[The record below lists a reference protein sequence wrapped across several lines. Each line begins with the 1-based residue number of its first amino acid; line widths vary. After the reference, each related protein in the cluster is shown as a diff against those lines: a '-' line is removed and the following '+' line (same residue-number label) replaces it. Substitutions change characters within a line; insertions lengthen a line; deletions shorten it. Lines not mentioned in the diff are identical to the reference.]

1 MKTLSAATLAHVAQ
15 ETTTLSTCWKLTRRD
30 GQVFGFTDADRS
42 LTVGGVVYVATS
54 GYTRSAITTD
64 SALSVD
70 NLDLQGVLA
79 DDAITEADLL
89 AGLWDFAEVRIFMVN
104 RADTTQQIKQRRGWL
119 GEVTLLDSGFVVELR
134 GLAQVLQ
141 STVGELYSAS
151 CRADFCDARCGL
163 AIADYTD
170 SGSVTGVTSNRQFA
184 DTSLVA
190 ASGFYDGGLV
200 TWTSGLNTGL
210 SMEVKAYT
218 VGAVALQ
225 QPMPYEVAI
234 GDTFTI
240 TQGCDKSLATCRDT
254 YNNVV
259 NFRGE
264 PYVPGADQLL
274 RGPN

>member
-1 MKTLSAATLAHVAQ
+1 MKTLGAGMTAHVAQ

-30 GQVFGFTDADRS
+30 GQVFGFTDADDS
-42 LTVGGVVYVATS
+42 LTVDGVVYVATS
-54 GYTRSAITTD
+54 GYTRSAISTNAT
-64 SALSVD
+64 LSVD
-70 NLDLQGVLA
+70 NLDLEGILS

-89 AGLWDFAEVRIFMVN
+89 AGLWDFAEIRIFEVN
-104 RADTTQQIKQRRGWL
+104 RQDTTQQRKLRRGWL
-119 GEVTLLDSGFVVELR
+119 GEVTIRDSRFVTELR

-141 STVGELYSAS
+141 STVGELYSAA

-163 AIADYTD
+163 NIADYTD
-170 SGSVTGVTSNRQFA
+170 SGSVTGVTSNRVFA

-190 ASGFYDGGLV
+190 ADGFYDGGLV

-210 SMEVKAYT
+210 AMEVKTYT
-218 VGAVALQ
+218 TGAVALQ
-225 QPMPYEVAI
+225 QPMPYEVAV
-234 GDTFTI
+234 GDAFTI

-264 PYVPGADQLL
+264 PYVPGADQLMK
-274 RGPN
+274 GPE

>member
-1 MKTLSAATLAHVAQ
+1 MKTLGAGMTAHVAL
-15 ETTTLSTCWKLTRRD
+15 ESTTLSTCWKLTRRD
-30 GQVFGFTDADRS
+30 GQVFGFTDADTS
-42 LTVGGVVYVATS
+42 LTVDGVTYVATS
-54 GYTRSAITTD
+54 GYTRSAIATD

-70 NLDLQGVLA
+70 NLDLDGILS
-79 DDAITEADLL
+79 DTAITEADIL
-89 AGLWDFAEVRIFMVN
+89 AGLWDFAEMRIFMVN

-119 GEVTLLDSGFVVELR
+119 GEVTLGDTGFTAEMR

-200 TWTSGLNTGL
+200 TFTSGLNIGL
-210 SMEVKAYT
+210 EMEVKAYT
-218 VGAVALQ
+218 VGSVALQ
-225 QPMPYEVAI
+225 QPMPYEVAV
-234 GDTFTI
+234 GDAFTI
-240 TQGCDKSLATCRDT
+240 TQGCDKRLATCRDT
-254 YNNVV
+254 YANVV

-264 PYVPGADQLL
+264 PYVPGADQLMK
-274 RGPN
+274 GPA